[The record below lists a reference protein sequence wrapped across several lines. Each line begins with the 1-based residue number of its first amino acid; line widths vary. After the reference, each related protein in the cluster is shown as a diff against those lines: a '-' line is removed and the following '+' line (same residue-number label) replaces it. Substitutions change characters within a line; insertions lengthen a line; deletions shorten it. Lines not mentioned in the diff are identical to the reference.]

1 MTNTNMNPLKMKTRT
16 LMRLPTIGPSSSLN
30 SFGSRPVFQPPR
42 NSIVAMPLT
51 ANMVPYSA
59 MKRIRQQKP
68 LASVWKPA
76 TSSLSASA
84 KSNGARLQLAV
95 AHVKY
100 VQNAANVKGS
110 WNKYQ
115 FQKKPVCCRQMA
127 LKFIVPATITGTTTQ
142 IAIGT
147 S

>member
-1 MTNTNMNPLKMKTRT
+1 ANTRPYADKKR
-16 LMRLPTIGPSSSLN
+16 SS
-30 SFGSRPVFQPPR
+30 PR
-42 NSIVAMPLT
+42 
-51 ANMVPYSA
+51 
-59 MKRIRQQKP
+59 KP
-68 LASVWKPA
+68 LYAVWKPP
-76 TSSLSASA
+76 TSSLSAAA

-115 FQKKPVCCRQMA
+115 LHKKPVCCRQMA
-127 LKFIVPATITGTTTQ
+127 LKFIVPATMTGTTTQ
-142 IAIGT
+142 MAIGT